1 MKPTRDEDAVVEL
14 VDVLL
19 ADGAVLAADVT
30 ISVADVP
37 LVGLRL
43 RLLLAGMTRLT
54 EEGVF
59 EEWDREQ
66 RRRALAGEGADAPV
80 ADRDG

>member
-1 MKPTRDEDAVVEL
+1 MKPRKDDDAVVEL

-19 ADGAVLAADVT
+19 EDGAVLAADVT

-37 LVGLRL
+37 MLGVRL

-54 EEGVF
+54 EEGAFV
-59 EEWDREQ
+59 EWDREQ
-66 RRRALAGEGADAPV
+66 RRRAAE
-80 ADRDG
+80 RDGDQI